1 MATNEKKLNDLAKK
15 TDTLINEMARE
26 GDFNFLL
33 EEVPRIIKVRTQL
46 GKGVSENGGKLSP
59 LKKLENERYREL
71 RKTSDKLSP
80 NTTPGRSNL
89 TATGQLLE
97 SIQGDRSGTEFRFFF
112 NPKRTTDL
120 SGRVSRATNQ
130 DIVRG
135 QEAQGRPF
143 FFLAKTELTG
153 LSRKIRDAIT
163 GRISKLFN

>member
-1 MATNEKKLNDLAKK
+1 MATNEQKLNDLAKK
-15 TDTLINEMARE
+15 TETLINEMAKE

-33 EEVPRIIKVRTQL
+33 DEVPRIIKVRTQL
-46 GKGVSENGGKLSP
+46 GKGVSENGGKLAP
-59 LKKLENERYREL
+59 LKRLENERYREL
-71 RKTSDKLSP
+71 RKTSDKLSS

-89 TATGQLLE
+89 TATGQLLDA
-97 SIQGDRSGTEFRFFF
+97 IRGDRSGTEFRFFF
-112 NPKRTTDL
+112 QSKRTTDL
-120 SGRVSRATNQ
+120 SGRTSKATNQ

-163 GRISKLFN
+163 GRISRLFN